1 MYIALKSFVNN
12 EYVGKKGKPINI
24 KDEKLASSLKKAGY
38 ISDISK
44 QDKKN
49 INKDKEIAELNST
62 ISELNN
68 EISILKKDNEEL
80 LLKVKSLETET
91 SETDEPINNSEE
103 NNEDLTNDD
112 NNENNEDLAD
122 TGKDKNNEKISNNK

>member
-24 KDEKLASSLKKAGY
+24 KDEKLANSLKKAGY

-44 QDKKN
+44 QDQKN

-91 SETDEPINNSEE
+91 SETDKPISNSEE

-122 TGKDKNNEKISNNK
+122 TGKDKKNEKTSNNK

>member
-24 KDEKLASSLKKAGY
+24 KDEKLANSLKKAGY

-44 QDKKN
+44 QDQKN

-91 SETDEPINNSEE
+91 SETDKPISNSEE
-103 NNEDLTNDD
+103 NDEDLTNDD

-122 TGKDKNNEKISNNK
+122 TGKDKKNEKTSNNK